1 MFLLK
6 VDFRKILRFAF
17 MLHFINFFINPF
29 SGIFSIFF
37 MINEN
42 RKLTNQIREK
52 YEKVLLLERNI
63 EALQSNSI
71 DFLEEMSI
79 KVNGKL
85 INNEKELI
93 LLSKNKK
100 EN

>member
-1 MFLLK
+1 
-6 VDFRKILRFAF
+6 
-17 MLHFINFFINPF
+17 
-29 SGIFSIFF
+29 